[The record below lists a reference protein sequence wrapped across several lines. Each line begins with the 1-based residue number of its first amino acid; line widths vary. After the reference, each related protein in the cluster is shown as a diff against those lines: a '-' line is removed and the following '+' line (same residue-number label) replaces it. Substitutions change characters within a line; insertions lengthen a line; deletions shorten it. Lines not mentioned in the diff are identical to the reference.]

1 MLDNKVSYEV
11 RSRDSDLLPFNRLG
25 SDLLTKQ
32 SSVKVGDDFDRR
44 MSISKQGPARST
56 LQGKRET
63 KRELAGQKPLFA
75 R

>member
-32 SSVKVGDDFDRR
+32 SSIKVGDDFDRR

-56 LQGKRET
+56 L
-63 KRELAGQKPLFA
+63 
-75 R
+75 